1 MKQMT
6 KEKTVQKEEMAD
18 RLYEIRKRHGLT
30 QEKFSEKLG
39 ISLSAYKKLE
49 NGTNRISIDT
59 LYELEGY
66 QYGAVEYVLFG
77 YREKP
82 EEVWTIIRN
91 CSEEEKI
98 RLLLRLSIYFTE
110 TRLGGDEELAGQNG
124 YKKLIDNFFEYL
136 QRKWS
141 DAEYSYTWR

>member
-59 LYELEGY
+59 LYE
-66 QYGAVEYVLFG
+66 
-77 YREKP
+77 
-82 EEVWTIIRN
+82 
-91 CSEEEKI
+91 
-98 RLLLRLSIYFTE
+98 
-110 TRLGGDEELAGQNG
+110 
-124 YKKLIDNFFEYL
+124 
-136 QRKWS
+136 
-141 DAEYSYTWR
+141 